1 MFWLQL
7 WTLEKF
13 SEPRVSRND
22 SAKEVETRSSA
33 DDDDLRDAFTGQLRS
48 TNTVPFWVRCDFSLC
63 IVTGTTRHNSVA
75 TETSLSF

>member
-22 SAKEVETRSSA
+22 SAKEVEKCRKLHLFA
-33 DDDDLRDAFTGQLRS
+33 AM
-48 TNTVPFWVRCDFSLC
+48 TVTFRLESCAVRNVPCA
-63 IVTGTTRHNSVA
+63 VTFLMPSQA
-75 TETSLSF
+75 IF